1 MTTPLRRKTAPEGVA
16 VGLPA
21 DPTWLSPVLP
31 TSSTNE
37 TGSLEDTPPQPST
50 AAPRRIDRIAAS
62 TGEIRPDPYGRQPL
76 QLRDGRIW
84 RKGSRSLV

>member
-21 DPTWLSPVLP
+21 DPTWLLPVLP

-37 TGSLEDTPPQPST
+37 TGSLEDAQPQPST
-50 AAPRRIDRIAAS
+50 AAPRRINHIVAR
-62 TGEIRPDPYGRQPL
+62 TGELQPDPHGQQQLQPW
-76 QLRDGRIW
+76 DGRIR
-84 RKGSRSLV
+84 RKGSRSLL